1 MNEETNLSDTLCD
14 SVRNVWNYLQCDCG
28 SGSCPFNQLLRR
40 VRRQEERE
48 RLETERAEAEWQE
61 RLNQQKIDGIE

>member
-1 MNEETNLSDTLCD
+1 
-14 SVRNVWNYLQCDCG
+14 
-28 SGSCPFNQLLRR
+28 